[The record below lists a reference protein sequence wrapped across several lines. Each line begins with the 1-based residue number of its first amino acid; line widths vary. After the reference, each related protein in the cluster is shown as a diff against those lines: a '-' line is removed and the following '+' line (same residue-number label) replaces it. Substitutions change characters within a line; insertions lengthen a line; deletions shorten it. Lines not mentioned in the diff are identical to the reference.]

1 MTTPILPEF
10 VLKLFQDEVNKIV
23 QKQVKRLCVEYEID
37 YDEALQKLGTLEL
50 KTTKHPGF
58 RLLKKNEKITEKDQR
73 CLARML
79 HDLEVK
85 QCSRQKGEGC
95 ELCGM
100 HAKMKSKGR
109 LKYGTVNDPLPD
121 ELRPEVLNEKKLSKI
136 Y

>member
-23 QKQVKRLCVEYEID
+23 QKEIKRLCDLYKID
-37 YDEALQKLGTLEL
+37 YQEAKSKMGVIEL
-50 KTTKHPGF
+50 KTTEHPGF
-58 RLLKKNEKITEKDQR
+58 RILKKKEKIVDKDCR

-85 QCSRQKGEGC
+85 QCSRQTSNQSK
-95 ELCGM
+95 LCGI
-100 HAKMKSKGR
+100 HANMKNKGR
-109 LKYGTVNDPLPD
+109 LKYGLVTDPLPD
-121 ELRPEVLNEKKLSKI
+121 ELRPEVLNEKKLTKI